1 MADALARDLA
11 DAQQISR
18 TLQNKV
24 IRLERERDDA
34 LKRLEGEQATSYAL
48 YQELLKL
55 TRLVKKLEWSGDR
68 GLCCPVCQRYANSGS
83 HAPACEL
90 EAALEGR

>member
-48 YQELLKL
+48 YQDLLKL
-55 TRLVKKLEWSGDR
+55 QHLLRKVTLAVADDESNLFDVVTVDV
-68 GLCCPVCQRYANSGS
+68 PVVVWKQI
-83 HAPACEL
+83 L
-90 EAALEGR
+90 AALEGR